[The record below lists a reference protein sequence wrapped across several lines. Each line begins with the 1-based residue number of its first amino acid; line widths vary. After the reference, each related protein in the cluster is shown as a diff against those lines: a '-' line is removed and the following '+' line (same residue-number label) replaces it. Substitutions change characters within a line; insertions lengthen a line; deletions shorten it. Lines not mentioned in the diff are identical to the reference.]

1 MATEAQK
8 YRSFSLYN
16 FSMYTICLF
25 VRKAML
31 HFADGFSK
39 RLEIGEL
46 TRRASV
52 NIQMFGDNSYQNLN
66 FMIGDC

>member
-46 TRRASV
+46 TPREVLTSKCLETILV
-52 NIQMFGDNSYQNLN
+52 KL
-66 FMIGDC
+66 